1 MESIDKVLEA
11 LSVVERYE
19 EYLFHRAWGRAL
31 TIIGTVFPLGVFI
44 NMNIQILASSVGMD
58 TAQLLFIANIIT
70 VFLCWGLVVSVFF
83 SAWRTVSKDPEQKSS
98 GTKHGPVIAIIWF
111 AAFLLTNFIPEQF
124 AVVSLLWASS
134 IASLLSY
141 LTLRITGSHI
151 QERVMLYLGIMIGVV
166 SLPLLLITDVVLAGY
181 LALVAFSGCFIVA
194 GLIMHQFANRT
205 LKRPE

>member
-31 TIIGTVFPLGVFI
+31 TIIGTVLPLGVFI
-44 NMNIQILASSVGMD
+44 NMNIQILASSMGLD
-58 TAQLLFIANIIT
+58 TALILLIANVIT
-70 VFLCWGLVVSVFF
+70 IFLCWSLVLSVFF

-98 GTKHGPVIAIIWF
+98 GAKHGPVIAIIWF
-111 AAFLLTNFIPEQF
+111 AAFILTNFLPEQF

-166 SLPLLLITDVVLAGY
+166 SLPLLLIADVVLAGY

-205 LKRPE
+205 LKRSE